1 MNLDWKDWVPYPY
14 KNGKYA
20 CLSQPE
26 YIRDRDELFKK
37 NGNGWWVDGGGVM
50 VGGVILYR
58 NHLQNTIEEKEKK
71 GEMQTNE

>member
-26 YIRDRDELFKK
+26 YIRDRDELFK
-37 NGNGWWVDGGGVM
+37 GHNGWWWGDGWWNGCDELPM
-50 VGGVILYR
+50 IRQRKYR
-58 NHLQNTIEEKEKK
+58 RNAN
-71 GEMQTNE
+71 NE

>member
-26 YIRDRDELFKK
+26 YIRDRDKLFK
-37 NGNGWWVDGGGVM
+37 GHNGWWWGDGWWSDIVPESP
-50 VGGVILYR
+50 VEYHRRKRKERR
-58 NHLQNTIEEKEKK
+58 NANK
-71 GEMQTNE
+71 

>member
-37 NGNGWWVDGGGVM
+37 NGNGWWVNDGQGWAM
-50 VGGVILYR
+50 NWESPMEYHKR
-58 NHLQNTIEEKEKK
+58 KRKEREVK
-71 GEMQTNE
+71 